1 MEYIEG
7 DKIDDLDALNAK
19 FGDASKVTD
28 VLMDIYA
35 QMIFVHG
42 IVHCDAHPGNIF
54 VRKDDRG
61 RP

>member
-1 MEYIEG
+1 MHYQKSSKRTIIMEYIEG

-35 QMIFVHG
+35 
-42 IVHCDAHPGNIF
+42 
-54 VRKDDRG
+54 
-61 RP
+61 